1 MQIIILK
8 RDIFC
13 AVANSIWALVYILY
27 VSIGLGDLT
36 DNFIQIN
43 DNSIDR
49 TDSLGQR
56 GLSGLILDSVT
67 TEQNGD
73 ISVWVT
79 HDYD

>member
-8 RDIFC
+8 RDIFS

-73 ISVWVT
+73 ICVWVT